1 MKRIQWGTSPHCR
14 VTAIFQVDS
23 AFFEL
28 PWAATFGDL
37 ADRVDH
43 LSRQKH
49 AALVGV
55 NVMLAS
61 QHTRMSA
68 RNIAKSKAGV
78 Q

>member
-1 MKRIQWGTSPHCR
+1 MKQMQWGTPKRCR
-14 VTAIFQVDS
+14 VTAIFQTES

-28 PWAATFGDL
+28 PPAATFGDL

-61 QHTRMSA
+61 QGSAVSA
-68 RNIAKSKAGV
+68 RNTGLSKAGIR
-78 Q
+78 

>member
-1 MKRIQWGTSPHCR
+1 MKQIRWGTPPHCR
-14 VTAIFQVDS
+14 VTAIFRTDS

-28 PWAATFGDL
+28 PPAATFGDL
-37 ADRVDH
+37 ADRVAH

-61 QHTRMSA
+61 RRSGASA
-68 RNIAKSKAGV
+68 HNTGMSKARV